1 MAALLALAGPAT
13 AAPGRAPAGFE
24 AARFS
29 FETQLTLA
37 QRLDIQVLLIAAGY
51 LNAVPIEG
59 FSMRTFAA
67 LQRAAV
73 TYGLPPTGVVT
84 AQLLAG
90 LRRAANPMFDLWG
103 FERVRHPWRPV
114 SIWVPLGLGLEV
126 NRSVDGVVYHDRQR
140 RLILG
145 FLALRAGI
153 GDAYAAANAELARD
167 GATVHYRVFKD
178 GWYVISATSR
188 GGLDQYQRFHQDGP
202 YVTGFRLTWNNANG
216 NVSGER
222 IAILTSAS
230 LWSRMTGAP
239 FVEPPYR
246 QPQMVSRPEPP
257 AVPTP
262 PPAAS
267 SPVVPPPAASPAPP
281 APSAAATKEVERLQ
295 SGTGFF
301 VTADGS
307 LVTNAHVVEGCTA
320 IRVRTDDGAVQE
332 GRLMALDAAND
343 LALLKVATAPPAK
356 VASLRAAV
364 RLGEGVA
371 AFGFPHA
378 NLLSTSG
385 NFTLGNVTA
394 LSGLADDIRFVQ
406 VSTPVQAGN
415 SGGPLLDQSGNV
427 VGVVTAKLNAIKV
440 ALASGD
446 LPQNVNFALKASI
459 LGTFLEANRVVYDA
473 GSVAPKALEPAD
485 IAERARAISAMVSC
499 R

>member
-1 MAALLALAGPAT
+1 
-13 AAPGRAPAGFE
+13 
-24 AARFS
+24 
-29 FETQLTLA
+29 
-37 QRLDIQVLLIAAGY
+37 
-51 LNAVPIEG
+51 
-59 FSMRTFAA
+59 
-67 LQRAAV
+67 
-73 TYGLPPTGVVT
+73 
-84 AQLLAG
+84 
-90 LRRAANPMFDLWG
+90 
-103 FERVRHPWRPV
+103 V

-126 NRSVDGVVYHDRQR
+126 SRSEDGLVYQDRQK

-202 YVTGFRLTWNNANG
+202 YVTGFLLTWNNANG

-222 IAILTSAS
+222 IATLTSAS

-257 AVPTP
+257 AVPATP
-262 PPAAS
+262 PVAPSPAA
-267 SPVVPPPAASPAPP
+267 PPPAASPAP
-281 APSAAATKEVERLQ
+281 SAAKEAERAQ
-295 SGTGFF
+295 GGTGFF

-320 IRVRTDDGAVQE
+320 IRVRTGDGAAQD
-332 GRLMALDAAND
+332 GRLVAKDAAND

-356 VASLRAAV
+356 GASLRAAV

-394 LSGLADDIRFVQ
+394 LSGLGDDVRFVQ